1 VPFAFREDV
10 LQLEDL
16 QPGMACPGIVSH
28 VASFGVFVD
37 IGVRHD
43 GLVHLSQLGPRH
55 GARPLEP
62 GDRVDVRVLK
72 VDLAKK
78 QISLTMRTP
87 PQERRPPR
95 GAEARARRASA
106 GDKAPPR
113 APSARRPARPA
124 APARPPAA
132 DGPATPPA
140 PPAAVSGPRAAGPRP
155 SGPRPRPATA
165 PRPESRRPAFNNPF
179 AVLAGLKV
187 PPKKS

>member
-1 VPFAFREDV
+1 
-10 LQLEDL
+10 
-16 QPGMACPGIVSH
+16 MTCPGIVSH

-87 PQERRPPR
+87 PASRRPSRGDESRERRAAP
-95 GAEARARRASA
+95 

-113 APSARRPARPA
+113 ASSARRPPRPP
-124 APARPPAA
+124 APARPAGKERPAE
-132 DGPATPPA
+132 PPA
-140 PPAAVSGPRAAGPRP
+140 PPAAVSPPRPAGPRP
-155 SGPRPRPATA
+155 SGARPRPATA

-187 PPKKS
+187 PPKKG